1 MAKNYY
7 ASFWSEIKE
16 IVEHTEAEYTFR
28 VAYEGEV
35 KPGQFFEVS
44 LPKYGE
50 APISASGIGEGT
62 IDLTIRRVGKV
73 TGAVFGLRTGDKIF
87 LRGPYGN
94 GFDVSLFKGK
104 ELIVVVGGTG
114 VSPVRGVLEYFYNHI
129 DELSALKLIAGF
141 KTPQEILFG
150 DDFKRWPDRLDVTLT
165 TDDNLGDETL
175 LQGLV
180 TEYIPDLKIAD
191 LSNTAA
197 IVVGPPIM
205 MHFSVQALL
214 DRGLAEKDI
223 WVSHERK
230 MCCGIGKCGHCKID
244 DKYVCLDGPVFN
256 YAEAK
261 AFVD

>member
-1 MAKNYY
+1 M
-7 ASFWSEIKE
+7 
-16 IVEHTEAEYTFR
+16 
-28 VAYEGEV
+28 
-35 KPGQFFEVS
+35 
-44 LPKYGE
+44 
-50 APISASGIGEGT
+50 
-62 IDLTIRRVGKV
+62 
-73 TGAVFGLRTGDKIF
+73 
-87 LRGPYGN
+87 
-94 GFDVSLFKGK
+94 
-104 ELIVVVGGTG
+104 
-114 VSPVRGVLEYFYNHI
+114 RGVLEYFYNHM
-129 DELSALKLIAGF
+129 DELLALKLIAGF

-150 DDFKRWPDRLDVTLT
+150 DDFKRWPDRLDVILT

-191 LSNTAA
+191 LSNAAA